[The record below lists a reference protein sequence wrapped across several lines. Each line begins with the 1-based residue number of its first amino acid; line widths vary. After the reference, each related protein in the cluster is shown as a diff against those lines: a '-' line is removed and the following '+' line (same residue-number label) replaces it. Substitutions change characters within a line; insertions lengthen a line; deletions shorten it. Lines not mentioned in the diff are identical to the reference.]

1 MPLRTRPRNA
11 HLNSAEPSLSRP
23 LSAERESSPRSHLR
37 PESISS
43 PRCGIGLAAPRKVD
57 SSIFLNQTCFV
68 SLERVPRQRL
78 DSSTVGLFDG
88 DIRAALIRLLQEQDP
103 TAAIVEELPL
113 LRGRGR
119 ADIAFINGELCGY
132 EIKSEHDSLV
142 RLGTQTDQY
151 QSLFEFITL
160 VVTRKHLDLARKR
173 IPKSWGIMLAE
184 RMDTGTVHLSLRRA
198 PQKNC
203 RPDPK
208 VLVRVLWKQECRR
221 VLTRAGIHVPHE
233 APVIELW
240 QRIETLPLKMLCS
253 EVRLAL
259 KARQRKPAQLQIRYD
274 DSPPIEPTESARRVL
289 QPGLAPDRTPHRLH

>member
-1 MPLRTRPRNA
+1 MKP
-11 HLNSAEPSLSRP
+11 
-23 LSAERESSPRSHLR
+23 
-37 PESISS
+37 
-43 PRCGIGLAAPRKVD
+43 
-57 SSIFLNQTCFV
+57 CFV
-68 SLERVPRQRL
+68 SLEPAPCQRL

-88 DIRAALIRLLQEQDP
+88 DIRAALIRFLQEQDP

-119 ADIAFINGELCGY
+119 ADIAYINGELCGY

-160 VVTRKHLDLARKR
+160 VVTRKHLNPARKR

-184 RMDTGTVHLSLRRA
+184 RADNGTVRLSSKRA
-198 PQKNC
+198 PRKNC
-203 RPDPK
+203 QPDPK

-221 VLTRAGIHVPHE
+221 VLARAGIHVPQQ

-240 QRIETLPLKMLCS
+240 QQIETLPLKMLCN

-259 KARQRKPAQLQIRYD
+259 KARQQQPAQLQIRYD
-274 DSPPIEPTESARRVL
+274 DSPPTEPTESVRPVL
-289 QPGLAPDRTPHRLH
+289 QSGLAPDHTLHLLR